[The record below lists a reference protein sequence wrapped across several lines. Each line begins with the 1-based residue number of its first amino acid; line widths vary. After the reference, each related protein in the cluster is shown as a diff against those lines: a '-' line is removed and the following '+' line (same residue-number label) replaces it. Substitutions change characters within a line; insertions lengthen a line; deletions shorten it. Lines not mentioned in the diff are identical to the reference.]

1 MLEQLAELSDEK
13 NVTNLTILFYTFHNF
28 AVILLVNSPTMQA
41 LRTLETAVLMDMLT
55 KYTIVYTRMLTD
67 GSTQEEYLK
76 YKEAIKAIQLEL
88 ELRRN
93 EETGSPDLDS
103 KIPTHAYFS

>member
-1 MLEQLAELSDEK
+1 
-13 NVTNLTILFYTFHNF
+13 
-28 AVILLVNSPTMQA
+28 MQP

-67 GSTQEEYLK
+67 GSPQEEYLK

-93 EETGSPDLDS
+93 EETGSPDLNS
-103 KIPTHAYFS
+103 KIPTRADFS